1 MYRKNI
7 VCIEFSN
14 ISSFSHPLV
23 GGVRFLESISLRIR
37 EGRDTVTRK
46 RISDFGEKTYKL
58 LSIPNNQR
66 NPNEIENKRMLVL
79 SNLQNT

>member
-46 RISDFGEKTYKL
+46 RISGFGEKTYKL